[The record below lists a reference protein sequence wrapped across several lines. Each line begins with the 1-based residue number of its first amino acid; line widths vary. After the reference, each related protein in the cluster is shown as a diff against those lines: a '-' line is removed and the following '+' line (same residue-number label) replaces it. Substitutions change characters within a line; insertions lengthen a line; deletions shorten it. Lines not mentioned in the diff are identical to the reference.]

1 MNPIVLQ
8 DGTINHVWSRRREA
22 VDRFRISVSRK
33 PCVVERNGGYFQ
45 TRGTRQICLRGIFVQ
60 EDPWSPDD
68 RFGVVRGGRLMNALI
83 PNWKS
88 RIFGWTNFRSDLWCF
103 YTSVSRTYVNVLYTS
118 LVCVQAS
125 VGGEGGGVSKTYAPR
140 HMAMF
145 FMGCGCNA
153 VCTCNK
159 ITFVG

>member
-1 MNPIVLQ
+1 M
-8 DGTINHVWSRRREA
+8 
-22 VDRFRISVSRK
+22 
-33 PCVVERNGGYFQ
+33 
-45 TRGTRQICLRGIFVQ
+45 
-60 EDPWSPDD
+60 WSPNEWFDSKLEIQNLWLD
-68 RFGVVRGGRLMNALI
+68 QLSE
-83 PNWKS
+83 W
-88 RIFGWTNFRSDLWCF
+88 WCF
-103 YTSVSRTYVNVLYTS
+103 YTSVSRTCVNVLYTS

-159 ITFVG
+159 ITFVGYDKWAWLSFFFFQFLCIILICGCCIDLWHLWPLDFWCGMGCTCANKPVWNNWGLCLYLNRNAQDVFYIFMSS